1 MKIIQKNKK
10 AFFDYT
16 IEEDIEAGVMLKGDE
31 VKSIRK
37 GGVSLKEAYAKINR
51 ESLEAFIIDMNID
64 SNPFGTHTKLS
75 PKRERKLL
83 LHKNQIKRLLKK
95 IEEKGLTLIPI
106 EIYLNDRSLV
116 KLKLALCKGKKVFD
130 KRETIK
136 RRDFER
142 DSERENKIRT

>member
-1 MKIIQKNKK
+1 MKLIQKNKK
-10 AFFDYT
+10 AYFDYA
-16 IEEDIEAGVMLKGDE
+16 IEEDIESGIMLKGDE
-31 VKSIRK
+31 VKSIRN
-37 GGVSLKEAYAKINR
+37 GNVSIKESFAKINR
-51 ESLEAFIIDMNID
+51 ETLEAYIYDMNID
-64 SNPFGTHTKLS
+64 CNPFGTHVKLS

-106 EIYLNDRSLV
+106 EIYLNDRNIV
-116 KLKLALCKGKKVFD
+116 KIKLALCKGKKVFD